1 LLARRDTLAAI
12 PPRRNQEEEITA
24 VKNYM
29 CFDSRDEADAIYAQA
44 QNGNP
49 VAQFIVG
56 MALQSSGR
64 PEANAWLR
72 LSAEQGFGPAQHHLG
87 EEAG

>member
-1 LLARRDTLAAI
+1 MLGAI
-12 PPRRNQEEEITA
+12 PPKRNEDEIIA

-29 CFDSRDEADAIYAQA
+29 GFDTREEAEAIYEQA
-44 QNGNP
+44 RNGNP

-56 MALQSSGR
+56 IALQTSGR
-64 PEANAWLR
+64 PGANAWLR
-72 LSAEQGFGPAQHHLG
+72 LSAEQGFGPAQQHLG